1 MDFSQAMEIIKNIIP
16 ECSAK
21 EYDGIIVKRLETSNT
36 LDEGRTTN
44 QTHIAISGEQMNMF
58 PYLMADGYFKCNYDD
73 RDEQLKK
80 YFITQIPL
88 YIYKDNISYLSDGEE
103 SGIVFDGNESRC
115 VRASIVRSR
124 RKEQADQV
132 QLSLTT
138 IDDSDFVTFRK
149 MLHTGDYLVLLKHKE
164 KLFYDCIGIKAADET
179 KGEYHLSVLN
189 NKFYKLPTN
198 TKVDIKKLIEI
209 KDSKI
214 EKRDFTI
221 QELGSILFEMYSNA
235 EDKMQ
240 VASIHIFGIKY
251 GKNIIDKEFRA
262 PDIIKAAGLNESYST
277 ELQKALNIY
286 RCLNK
291 NSYGISISDGDEPE
305 KAEKISGVRKTGAEN
320 ILLYGVPG
328 AGKSHEIKTKYC
340 SDEKYMERVVF
351 HPDYMYSDFVGQILP
366 RVENDEA
373 GNDRLKYIFTPGP
386 FTKMLKKAENDPE
399 NYYYLV
405 IEELNRGNAPAIFGE
420 IFQLLDRKDEDEFP
434 AEEVGESEY
443 GISNYEV
450 AKEVYKDEKHPV
462 RIPSNMY
469 ILATMNTADQNVF
482 TLDTAFQRR
491 WNMRQIE
498 NNFEKSS
505 HSKDIIAGTKVSWGA
520 FATVINDMVID
531 INVDMASSEDKRLGT
546 YFAKKKEFEVS
557 RFPEKVLKYLW
568 DDAFKMDKTA
578 IFNENC
584 KSLEDVVVTYE
595 TATTDKL
602 AAVLRLSVYEK
613 MLSKMQQKDTEND
626 EN

>member
-1 MDFSQAMEIIKNIIP
+1 MNFKEAIDIIQNIIP
-16 ECSAK
+16 QYAVN
-21 EYDGIIVKRLETSNT
+21 EYDGIIVKRLEPSNT

-44 QTHIAISGEQMNMF
+44 QTHIAISGEQMNIF

-88 YIYKDNISYLSDGEE
+88 YIYKDNINYLSGGEE
-103 SGIVFDGNESRC
+103 SGIVFEGSESKC

-138 IDDSDFVTFRK
+138 IDDQAFVIFRRL
-149 MLHTGDYLVLLKHKE
+149 LHTGDYLVLLKHKE
-164 KLFYDCIGIKAADET
+164 KLFYDCIGIKNVDET
-179 KGEYHLSVLN
+179 KGEYHLSTLN

-198 TKVDIKKLIEI
+198 TKVDIRRLVEI
-209 KDSKI
+209 KNSKV
-214 EKRDFTI
+214 EDKEYTI
-221 QELGSILFEMYSNA
+221 QELGSILKEMYSNA
-235 EDKMQ
+235 EDRMQ

-251 GKNIIDKEFRA
+251 GKNIIEKEFRA
-262 PDIIKAAGLNESYST
+262 PDIIKAAELNESYST

-291 NSYGISISDGDEPE
+291 NVYGISISVGSEQKKE
-305 KAEKISGVRKTGAEN
+305 EITAGVRKTGAEN

-340 SDEKYMERVVF
+340 ADEKYMERVVF
-351 HPDYMYSDFVGQILP
+351 HPDYMYSDFVGQIMP
-366 RVENDEA
+366 RVEKDDA
-373 GNDRLKYIFTPGP
+373 GNDKLKYVFTPGP

-434 AEEVGESEY
+434 DEEVGESEY
-443 GISNYEV
+443 GISNYDV
-450 AKEVYKDEKHPV
+450 AKEVYEDEEHPV
-462 RIPSNMY
+462 RIPSNMF

-482 TLDTAFQRR
+482 TIDTAFQRR
-491 WNMRQIE
+491 WSMKQIE
-498 NNFEKSS
+498 NRFDKSE
-505 HSKDIIAGTKVSWGA
+505 HSKDVIVGTKVNWGA
-520 FATVINDMVID
+520 FATVINDMVIET
-531 INVDMASSEDKRLGT
+531 NVDMASSEDKRLGT
-546 YFAKKKEFEVS
+546 YFVKKKELEVS

-578 IFNENC
+578 IFKENC
-584 KSLEDVVVTYE
+584 KSLEEVVSAYE
-595 TATTDKL
+595 AATSDKL

-613 MLSKMQQKDTEND
+613 MLSKMQQNSKENTES
-626 EN
+626 

>member
-1 MDFSQAMEIIKNIIP
+1 MNFTEAIEIVKNIAP
-16 ECSAK
+16 EYAVN
-21 EYDGIIVKRLETSNT
+21 EYDGIIVKRLEASNT

-58 PYLMADGYFKCNYDD
+58 PYLMADGYFQCSYDD

-88 YIYKDNISYLSDGEE
+88 YIYKNDVNYLSGGMKTGIIFEE
-103 SGIVFDGNESRC
+103 NNSRC
-115 VRASIVRSR
+115 VHASIVRSR

-138 IDDSDFVTFRK
+138 MDDQVFVAFRK
-149 MLHTGDYLVLLKHKE
+149 LLHTGDYLVLLKHKE
-164 KLFYDCIGIKAADET
+164 KLFYDCIGIKAVDET
-179 KGEYHLSVLN
+179 KGEYHLSTLN
-189 NKFYKLPTN
+189 NKFFKLPTN
-198 TKVDIKKLIEI
+198 TKVDIKKIIEI
-209 KDSKI
+209 KDAQV
-214 EKRDFTI
+214 EKTEFTL
-221 QELGSILFEMYSNA
+221 QELGSILRDMYSNA
-235 EDKMQ
+235 ENRMQ

-251 GKNIIDKEFRA
+251 GKNILEKEFRA
-262 PDIIKAAGLNESYST
+262 PDVIKAAGLNESYST

-291 NSYGISISDGDEPE
+291 NIYDISIAGETELE
-305 KAEKISGVRKTGAEN
+305 KDAKTPKVRKTGAEN

-340 SDEKYMERVVF
+340 SDEKFMERVVF
-351 HPDYMYSDFVGQILP
+351 HPDYTYSDFVGQILP
-366 RVENDEA
+366 RVEKDES
-373 GNDRLKYIFTPGP
+373 GNEKLKYVFTPGP
-386 FTKMLKKAENDPE
+386 FTKMLKKAEKDPDH
-399 NYYYLV
+399 YYYLV

-434 AEEVGESEY
+434 PEEVGESEY

-450 AKEVYKDEKHPV
+450 ATEVYEDEEHPV

-491 WNMRQIE
+491 WDMRQIE
-498 NNFEKSS
+498 NKFDESE
-505 HSKDIIAGTKVSWGA
+505 HSKDIIEGTKVNWGA
-520 FATVINDMVID
+520 FATVINDMVLE

-546 YFAKKKEFEVS
+546 YFAKKKELEVN

-584 KSLEDVVVTYE
+584 KSLEEVVATYE
-595 TATTDKL
+595 TTTNDKL

-613 MLSKMQQKDTEND
+613 MLSKMKNTDNTE
-626 EN
+626 E

>member
-1 MDFSQAMEIIKNIIP
+1 MNFTEAIEIVKNIAP
-16 ECSAK
+16 EYAVN
-21 EYDGIIVKRLETSNT
+21 EYDGIIVKRLEASNT

-58 PYLMADGYFKCNYDD
+58 PYLMADGYFQCSYDD

-88 YIYKDNISYLSDGEE
+88 YIYKNDVNYLSGGMKTGIIFEE
-103 SGIVFDGNESRC
+103 NNSRC
-115 VRASIVRSR
+115 VHASIVRSR
-124 RKEQADQV
+124 RKEQVDQV

-138 IDDSDFVTFRK
+138 MDDQAFVAFRK
-149 MLHTGDYLVLLKHKE
+149 LLHTGDYLVLLKHKE
-164 KLFYDCIGIKAADET
+164 KLFYDCIGIKAVDET
-179 KGEYHLSVLN
+179 KGEYHLSTLN
-189 NKFYKLPTN
+189 NKFFKLPTN
-198 TKVDIKKLIEI
+198 TKVDIKKIIEI
-209 KDSKI
+209 KDAQV
-214 EKRDFTI
+214 EKTEFTL
-221 QELGSILFEMYSNA
+221 QELGSILRDMYSNA
-235 EDKMQ
+235 ENRMQ

-251 GKNIIDKEFRA
+251 GKNILEKEFRA
-262 PDIIKAAGLNESYST
+262 PDVIKAAGLNESYST

-291 NSYGISISDGDEPE
+291 NIYDISIAGETELE
-305 KAEKISGVRKTGAEN
+305 KDAKTPKVRKTGAEN

-340 SDEKYMERVVF
+340 SDEKFMERVVF
-351 HPDYMYSDFVGQILP
+351 HPDYTYSDFVGQILP
-366 RVENDEA
+366 RVEKDES
-373 GNDRLKYIFTPGP
+373 GNEKLKYVFTPGP
-386 FTKMLKKAENDPE
+386 FTKMLKKAEKDPDH
-399 NYYYLV
+399 YYYLV

-434 AEEVGESEY
+434 PEEVGESEY

-450 AKEVYKDEKHPV
+450 ATEVYEDEEHPV

-491 WNMRQIE
+491 WDMRQIE
-498 NNFEKSS
+498 NKFDESE
-505 HSKDIIAGTKVSWGA
+505 HSKDIIEGTKVNWGA
-520 FATVINDMVID
+520 FATVINDMVLE

-546 YFAKKKEFEVS
+546 YFAKKKELEVN

-584 KSLEDVVVTYE
+584 KSLEEVVATYE
-595 TATTDKL
+595 TTTNDKL

-613 MLSKMQQKDTEND
+613 MLSKMKNTDNTE
-626 EN
+626 E

>member
-1 MDFSQAMEIIKNIIP
+1 MANLGIKVETIISKF
-16 ECSAK
+16 
-21 EYDGIIVKRLETSNT
+21 YDVRQ
-36 LDEGRTTN
+36 D
-44 QTHIAISGEQMNMF
+44 
-58 PYLMADGYFKCNYDD
+58 
-73 RDEQLKK
+73 
-80 YFITQIPL
+80 
-88 YIYKDNISYLSDGEE
+88 DNIKGLYEVRKKGDSDGEIIWYFFSSNNATYHS
-103 SGIVFDGNESRC
+103 SGNDCVIRDINQSNSGYLERLKEAYERAKRKDKKIFWLVLVFGDGIGLAPDGYDWL
-115 VRASIVRSR
+115 ASIELRVSLDDITASLSMRKYPVGKGRSGYIEPCCIR
-124 RKEQADQV
+124 VEQDKYFN
-132 QLSLTT
+132 TT
-138 IDDSDFVTFRK
+138 FISCK
-149 MLHTGDYLVLLKHKE
+149 
-164 KLFYDCIGIKAADET
+164 
-179 KGEYHLSVLN
+179 
-189 NKFYKLPTN
+189 NK
-198 TKVDIKKLIEI
+198 DG
-209 KDSKI
+209 
-214 EKRDFTI
+214 DFTSEYMRDYFEI
-221 QELGSILFEMYSNA
+221 YDNRPYHDIVWNTYIDNAEVIDKDYTLQQLGNILGQMYGSA
-235 EDKMQ
+235 EDKMK

-251 GKNIIDKEFRA
+251 GKNIIQKEFRA
-262 PDIIKAAGLNESYST
+262 PDIIKAAGLNDSYST

-305 KAEKISGVRKTGAEN
+305 KAKKISGVRKTGAEN

-366 RVENDEA
+366 RVEKDEA
-373 GNDRLKYIFTPGP
+373 GKDKLKYIFTPGP

-434 AEEVGESEY
+434 TEEVGESEY

-450 AKEVYKDEKHPV
+450 AKEVYEDEEHPV

-505 HSKDIIAGTKVSWGA
+505 HSKDIIAGTEVNWGA

-546 YFAKKKEFEVS
+546 YFAKKKELEVS

>member
-1 MDFSQAMEIIKNIIP
+1 MNFTEAIEIVKNIAP
-16 ECSAK
+16 EYAVN
-21 EYDGIIVKRLETSNT
+21 EYDGIIVKRLEASNT

-58 PYLMADGYFKCNYDD
+58 PYLMADGYFQCSYDD

-88 YIYKDNISYLSDGEE
+88 YIYKNDVNYLSGGMKTGIIFEE
-103 SGIVFDGNESRC
+103 NNSRC
-115 VRASIVRSR
+115 VHASIVRSR

-138 IDDSDFVTFRK
+138 MDDQAFVAFRK
-149 MLHTGDYLVLLKHKE
+149 LLHTGDYLVLLKHKE
-164 KLFYDCIGIKAADET
+164 KLFYDCIGIKAVDET
-179 KGEYHLSVLN
+179 KGEYHLSTLN
-189 NKFYKLPTN
+189 NKFFKLPTN
-198 TKVDIKKLIEI
+198 TKVDIKKIIEI
-209 KDSKI
+209 KDAQV
-214 EKRDFTI
+214 EKTEFTL
-221 QELGSILFEMYSNA
+221 QELGSILRDMYSNA
-235 EDKMQ
+235 ENRMQ

-251 GKNIIDKEFRA
+251 GKNILEKEFRA
-262 PDIIKAAGLNESYST
+262 PDVIKAAGLNESYST

-291 NSYGISISDGDEPE
+291 NIYDISIAGETELE
-305 KAEKISGVRKTGAEN
+305 KDAKTPKVRKTGAEN

-340 SDEKYMERVVF
+340 SDEKFMERVVF
-351 HPDYMYSDFVGQILP
+351 HPDYTYSDFVGQILP
-366 RVENDEA
+366 RVEKDES
-373 GNDRLKYIFTPGP
+373 GNEKLKYVFTPGP
-386 FTKMLKKAENDPE
+386 FTKMLKKAEKDPDH
-399 NYYYLV
+399 YYYLV

-434 AEEVGESEY
+434 PEEVGESEY

-450 AKEVYKDEKHPV
+450 ATEVYEDEEHPV

-491 WNMRQIE
+491 WDMRQIE
-498 NNFEKSS
+498 NKFDGSE
-505 HSKDIIAGTKVSWGA
+505 HSKDIIEGTKVNWGA
-520 FATVINDMVID
+520 FATVINDMVLE

-546 YFAKKKEFEVS
+546 YFAKKKELEVN

-584 KSLEDVVVTYE
+584 KSLEEVVATYE
-595 TATTDKL
+595 TTTNDKL

-613 MLSKMQQKDTEND
+613 MLSKMKNTDNTE
-626 EN
+626 E